1 MSRHLVCWR
10 LGAWDT
16 WVWIL
21 IAPEEDEFISLRFG
35 CTVPDQNRK
44 ATHIYEYIFVIV
56 SLNHTYLTTKMNK
69 AVRCYLWWVTFATL
83 NFSSVSWV
91 ADLPAGIDLCKPN
104 EDMSKY
110 VLVQWHWK
118 IHRLY
123 LHFLFSHCHWYKA
136 IRWKSD
142 PKKPV
147 TCYITLPKARSVG
160 HGATWEAEKM
170 LSKLRLSYLK
180 PRGSLNF
187 VWWWHIA
194 DVMNRTW
201 PPLTTA
207 LLKWRVY
214 NIPWIYPNEACMR
227 PFYIMYYHFALCM
240 HMHVARYR
248 SFPMRQTVHWEA
260 CDQMFNH

>member
-1 MSRHLVCWR
+1 MDNLVCEQAFGLLATWCLRHLGSDSDHTR
-10 LGAWDT
+10 GR
-16 WVWIL
+16 WIY
-21 IAPEEDEFISLRFG
+21 
-35 CTVPDQNRK
+35 QNRK
-44 ATHIYEYIFVIV
+44 ATHIHEYIFVIV

-104 EDMSKY
+104 ENMSKY

-142 PKKPV
+142 PKKLV

-160 HGATWEAEKM
+160 HGATWEADKM

-194 DVMNRTW
+194 NVMNRTW

-227 PFYIMYYHFALCM
+227 PFYIMYYHFAHACCTLSILSHAKDRTLRGM
-240 HMHVARYR
+240 R
-248 SFPMRQTVHWEA
+248 SDV
-260 CDQMFNH
+260 